1 MSCSGALK
9 LYDLAIIYKFNL
21 RRHPGEL
28 YDLLRWVLLISRIVH
43 RIFSV
48 YNSFL
53 ERRSRDPEIRDPI
66 KVFNLSGHACSEVS
80 FFTSFLVMH
89 ADQKTRVRKST
100 RNIYTPRPECAPL
113 QICRWRFVVRDYGLP
128 DNGQKLR
135 RWDEIMYAADSRQ
148 NLGLSTLLPLS
159 RSMTSCAVFRI
170 WRFATYKSF
179 IFILESSLTSAT
191 FTI

>member
-1 MSCSGALK
+1 M
-9 LYDLAIIYKFNL
+9 
-21 RRHPGEL
+21 
-28 YDLLRWVLLISRIVH
+28 
-43 RIFSV
+43 

-113 QICRWRFVVRDYGLP
+113 QICRWRFVVRDYVLP

-135 RWDEIMYAADSRQ
+135 RWDEIMYAADFWYEVARALTGSDGVQ
-148 NLGLSTLLPLS
+148 NCAIVFVTIGL
-159 RSMTSCAVFRI
+159 F
-170 WRFATYKSF
+170 
-179 IFILESSLTSAT
+179 FILQAVTSLLLILSNPDKTWDCRRFCPFRVA
-191 FTI
+191 

>member
-21 RRHPGEL
+21 KRHPGEL

-113 QICRWRFVVRDYGLP
+113 QICRWRFVVRDYVLP

-135 RWDEIMYAADSRQ
+135 RWDEIMYAADFWYKVARA
-148 NLGLSTLLPLS
+148 LTIPTKPGIVD
-159 RSMTSCAVFRI
+159 VFAP
-170 WRFATYKSF
+170 FA
-179 IFILESSLTSAT
+179 
-191 FTI
+191 